1 MHRFRTLFLGQSLRV
16 NRSITL
22 PHVFISSSGFGTYI
36 KTSSF
41 GAISRLHFATVLI
54 ALLPLQSVIRRRC
67 SVDSSHCSLSL
78 PTCAQTPQRKSN
90 FTRNDNTSSHYQL
103 RRLTFLLLCAVAD
116 AATREGSLRTLRGEL
131 ARLGGLVMVGLGAAI
146 IRVSV
151 RCRVRTLSTSRHSK
165 AKAK

>member
-22 PHVFISSSGFGTYI
+22 PHVFISSGFGTYI

-67 SVDSSHCSLSL
+67 SVSDSSHYSLSL

-131 ARLGGLVMVGLGAAI
+131 ARLGGLVMVGLGCRWWVAIAA
-146 IRVSV
+146 
-151 RCRVRTLSTSRHSK
+151 
-165 AKAK
+165 

>member
-22 PHVFISSSGFGTYI
+22 PYVFISSSGFGTYI

-54 ALLPLQSVIRRRC
+54 AVLPLQGVIRRRC
-67 SVDSSHCSLSL
+67 SVSDSSHCLLLL
-78 PTCAQTPQRKSN
+78 PTRAQTPQRKSN

-103 RRLTFLLLCAVAD
+103 RRLTFLLFCAVAD
-116 AATREGSLRTLRGEL
+116 AATQVPSTCDTT
-131 ARLGGLVMVGLGAAI
+131 A
-146 IRVSV
+146 
-151 RCRVRTLSTSRHSK
+151 LSSADSTMTSPS
-165 AKAK
+165 

>member
-22 PHVFISSSGFGTYI
+22 PYVFISSSGFGTYI

-54 ALLPLQSVIRRRC
+54 AVLPLQGVIRRRC
-67 SVDSSHCSLSL
+67 SVSDSSHCLLLL
-78 PTCAQTPQRKSN
+78 PTRAQTPQRKSN

-131 ARLGGLVMVGLGAAI
+131 ARLGRLVMVGLGCRWWVAIAA
-146 IRVSV
+146 
-151 RCRVRTLSTSRHSK
+151 
-165 AKAK
+165 

>member
-22 PHVFISSSGFGTYI
+22 PHVFISSGFGTDI

-67 SVDSSHCSLSL
+67 SVSDSSHYTLSL
-78 PTCAQTPQRKSN
+78 PTRAQMPQRKSN

-131 ARLGGLVMVGLGAAI
+131 ARLGRLVMVGLGCRWWVAIAA
-146 IRVSV
+146 
-151 RCRVRTLSTSRHSK
+151 
-165 AKAK
+165 